1 VAAPQLSPIIA
12 EAIIAILKWIYW
24 GLLAI
29 MIASLVIS
37 VIKTTAGDIENAK
50 KWFVRGMISAVIS
63 SVLTMVVLVLYLT
76 YR

>member
-29 MIASLVIS
+29 MIASLVIG

-50 KWFVRGMISAVIS
+50 KWFVREMIGAVIS
-63 SVLTMVVLVLYLT
+63 SVLTMVVLVLIGK
-76 YR
+76 

>member
-12 EAIIAILKWIYW
+12 EVIIAILKWIYW

-29 MIASLVIS
+29 MIASLVIG

-50 KWFVRGMISAVIS
+50 KWFVRGMIGAVIS
-63 SVLTMVVLVLYLT
+63 SVLTMVVLVLIGK
-76 YR
+76 

>member
-12 EAIIAILKWIYW
+12 EVIIAILKWIYW

-29 MIASLVIS
+29 MIASLVIG

-50 KWFVRGMISAVIS
+50 KWFVRGMIGAVIS
-63 SVLTMVVLVLYLT
+63 SVLTMVVLVLISK
-76 YR
+76 